1 MIVWSIIWSQIYFWS
16 TSKVLKSSK
25 EKKKEEKRQKKKTCY
40 KKFDKIRD
48 CVINCYVQLLIS
60 VLWWGKKIKIIL
72 PEIGCCDAS
81 VEYDADLCAHS
92 LRSCASQ
99 SDACGSRAAL
109 FGRTLCC
116 RTLFCDDDGAITL
129 PLAASPGGEL
139 HLTFQP
145 PNTAARVPRSRSE
158 RGKKKKKKLW
168 WWDGV
173 RGGWAHVTWD
183 VAVNPPSLLFSWGTT
198 RLRLCKQQHQKH
210 CRLIS
215 LSRAELVRHQD
226 AMLCQTAPPAGH
238 Q

>member
-1 MIVWSIIWSQIYFWS
+1 M
-16 TSKVLKSSK
+16 TRKS
-25 EKKKEEKRQKKKTCY
+25 E
-40 KKFDKIRD
+40 
-48 CVINCYVQLLIS
+48 
-60 VLWWGKKIKIIL
+60 IKIIL
-72 PEIGCCDAS
+72 PEIDCRDAS
-81 VEYDADLCAHS
+81 VEFDADLCAHS

-99 SDACGSRAAL
+99 SDARGSRAAL

-158 RGKKKKKKLW
+158 RKKKKKTLMV
-168 WWDGV
+168 G
-173 RGGWAHVTWD
+173 RGEGRLGTRDLRRSGEA
-183 VAVNPPSLLFSWGTT
+183 PLLSSWGTT

-226 AMLCQTAPPAGH
+226 AMLCQTAPPLGH
-238 Q
+238 QQGARRSRCSPT